1 MELRNW
7 LSDASVIVVAG
18 IGNAIRCDDYV
29 GVRVVEGLRGRTSQ
43 AVHLIECETV
53 PESFVDEIV
62 SIQPSHVLLIDAAVL
77 GLSPGTAHLYDVEE
91 VADVPSIST
100 HTLPLRVFSDYVG
113 MLTGARIALA
123 PHRAQVHGLRGCDE
137 RGGRRGG
144 GQGRERSSRLS
155 SLNCAM
161 DLRVSMSTSTYAIF
175 LGHGLQ

>member
-1 MELRNW
+1 VALRGHDEGIETELRNW

-29 GVRVVEGLRGRTSQ
+29 GVRVVEDLRGRTSQ

-77 GLSPGTAHLYDVEE
+77 GLNPGTAHLYDVEE

-113 MLTGARIALA
+113 MLTGARIALLLIEPKCMDFGDVMSEVVEEA
-123 PHRAQVHGLRGCDE
+123 AARVENAL
-137 RGGRRGG
+137 
-144 GQGRERSSRLS
+144 LS
-155 SLNCAM
+155 NLP
-161 DLRVSMSTSTYAIF
+161 
-175 LGHGLQ
+175 